1 MLPGKYFTAI
11 FFDDQKKAYK
21 YQNIKNDKRSLE
33 SFTTFALS
41 KKATQINFYDTATK
55 NFCYKVF
62 FKGENG

>member
-21 YQNIKNDKRSLE
+21 YRNIKNDKRSLE
-33 SFTTFALS
+33 SFTTFALR
-41 KKATQINFYDTATK
+41 KKAKQINFYDTVTK

-62 FKGENG
+62 L